1 LVERIQT
8 HSVLSA
14 RDPEPVEAVNM
25 AGRSIILLT
34 CEHAGRLVPERLG
47 DLGVPQAE
55 MDRHIAY
62 DVGAAGL
69 SRLLAVRLDAPLLM
83 QRYSRLV
90 IDCNRPFEAVDCFP
104 EVSDG
109 TPIAA
114 NVSLALGERRA
125 RYEEIHV
132 PFHQAVKAAIDK
144 RRAAGLPVVLVS
156 VHSFTRHMRSTGAVR
171 QCDLGL
177 LFNREPRF
185 AQALMREAQAEAPEM
200 RIAFNEPYIVDDAS
214 DYTIPVHGEA
224 GGVPH
229 VLLEVIND
237 EIADEAGQ
245 QTWAGILT
253 PALQRA
259 AKAVVGASTLQE

>member
-1 LVERIQT
+1 MQT

-14 RDPEPVEAVNM
+14 FDPEPVESVNLS
-25 AGRSIILLT
+25 GRSMIVLT
-34 CEHAGRLVPERLG
+34 CEHAGRLVPKSLG
-47 DLGVPQAE
+47 DLGVSKAE

-69 SRLLAVRLDAPLLM
+69 SRLLSAGLDAPLVM

-104 EVSDG
+104 EISDG
-109 TPIAA
+109 TPIPA
-114 NVSLALGERRA
+114 NGSLSQDERRA
-125 RYEEIHV
+125 RYEQIHM
-132 PFHQAVKAAIDK
+132 PLHQAIEAVIAR
-144 RRAAGLPVVLVS
+144 RRAAGLPVVLIS
-156 VHSFTRHMRSTGAVR
+156 IHSFTRHMRSTGAVR
-171 QCDLGL
+171 RCDLGL
-177 LFNREPRF
+177 LFNRDPSF
-185 AQALMREAQAEAPEM
+185 AQALMKEVRAEAPHV
-200 RIAFNEPYIVDDAS
+200 RTALNEPYVVDDQS

-237 EIADEAGQ
+237 EIADDAGRRR
-245 QTWAGILT
+245 WAEILT

-259 AKAVVGASTLQE
+259 AKAIVGASMLED